1 MLQQRVLRTLLFY
14 LILLIIVRLM
24 GKREMDA
31 LSPFDLVVAIM
42 IGEMAAIP
50 IEDLRISVVE
60 VMVPMFTL
68 AGAEL
73 LISFVMLKSHRLR
86 SFIDG
91 EPTMLIKDGVILE
104 KNLRKIRYNLSDLF
118 AQLRLAGYPNVE
130 DIEVAILETNGKLS
144 VVPRA
149 QKRSVTPE
157 DLGLPTRYEG
167 LLIPLIRDGVVSE
180 KNLAELGLTKA
191 WLRERLRERNLS
203 SPEEVFLATI
213 DGNGELYVQRRMD
226 LEGEVPS

>member
-1 MLQQRVLRTLLFY
+1 MQVRIVRTLLFY

-50 IEDLRISVVE
+50 IENVDIPILEIAL
-60 VMVPMFTL
+60 PMLSL

-73 LISFVMLKSHRLR
+73 VISFAMLKSHRLR
-86 SFIDG
+86 RLIDG
-91 EPTMLIKDGVILE
+91 TPTMIIKDGVILE
-104 KNLRKIRYNLSDLF
+104 KNLRRIRYNLTDLF
-118 AQLRLAGYPNVE
+118 AQLRLAGYPNIE

-144 VVPRA
+144 VVPKAEKRA
-149 QKRSVTPE
+149 LTPG
-157 DLGLPTRYEG
+157 DLGLSTRYEG
-167 LLIPLIRDGVVSE
+167 LLIPLIRDGVIAE
-180 KNLAELGLTKA
+180 KNLAELGLTKT
-191 WLRERLRERNLS
+191 WLLQQLRERNIA

-213 DGNGELYVQRRMD
+213 DSNGELFVQRRMD
-226 LEGEVPS
+226 LEEDVPL